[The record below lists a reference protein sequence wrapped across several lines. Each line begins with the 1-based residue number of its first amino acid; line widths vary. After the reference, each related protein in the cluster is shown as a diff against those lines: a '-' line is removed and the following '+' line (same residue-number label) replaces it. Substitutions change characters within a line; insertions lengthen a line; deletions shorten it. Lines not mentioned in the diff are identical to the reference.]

1 MRSEGELCHSPGG
14 ELREL
19 GELCDLPEDYSV
31 RSSTSLIHHHS
42 RDDSDKAVLEAEN
55 VMDQSRIHGFYPP
68 PMDRSSVVCSS
79 VTSSFLDTAVTTHAD
94 SVVSAAPNFDFD
106 ANAFTSFS
114 QHLSSFPLHL
124 YNASHGMGLSN
135 PTGVAPPATAVDPH
149 PPVSSDSML
158 YSNMAT
164 NPAAQN
170 NPPAMFHGVPNIGT
184 RPYDAFLDTY
194 AMAATAMRPSV
205 FAHSRDTVVPPAN
218 HERPNGVDSLS
229 STPYSPYSS
238 LRSPTTSSIPPS
250 LTPSIASAPQI
261 GRNRCQV
268 CISADSN
275 GLHFGAKTCAACA
288 AFFRR
293 TISDKKKYT
302 CKRTSRCV
310 IHVTDTTGYRKICRN
325 CRMKRCLEVGML
337 PENVQNKR
345 QRIPPPPPR
354 STCTSEQN
362 QIAMPTLQT
371 QVENVQRQIAPMDTH
386 ANMLFG
392 SLSL

>member
-1 MRSEGELCHSPGG
+1 
-14 ELREL
+14 
-19 GELCDLPEDYSV
+19 
-31 RSSTSLIHHHS
+31 
-42 RDDSDKAVLEAEN
+42 
-55 VMDQSRIHGFYPP
+55 MDQSRIHGFYPP
-68 PMDRSSVVCSS
+68 QMDRSSVVCSS
-79 VTSSFLDTAVTTHAD
+79 VTSSFLDSAVTTPAE
-94 SVVSAAPNFDFD
+94 SVVSAASNFDFD
-106 ANAFTSFS
+106 ANAFTSFQ

-124 YNASHGMGLSN
+124 YNASHGMGLTS
-135 PTGVAPPATAVDPH
+135 PGAPSATDPH
-149 PPVSSDSML
+149 APSSADSML
-158 YSNMAT
+158 YNNMAAT
-164 NPAAQN
+164 PTGQHNS
-170 NPPAMFHGVPNIGT
+170 MFQGVPNIGA

-205 FAHSRDTVVPPAN
+205 FAHSRDTVAQPHS
-218 HERPNGVDSLS
+218 HERQNGIDSLS
-229 STPYSPYSS
+229 STPYSPYAS
-238 LRSPTTSSIPPS
+238 LRSPTTSSLPPS
-250 LTPSIASAPQI
+250 LTPSIAATPQI

-293 TISDKKKYT
+293 TISDKKKYS

-354 STCTSEQN
+354 STSNSEQVV
-362 QIAMPTLQT
+362 QTTIQTLQS
-371 QVENVQRQIAPMDTH
+371 QVQNVQTAQRPIPPLDTNP
-386 ANMLFG
+386 NMMFG
-392 SLSL
+392 SLAL